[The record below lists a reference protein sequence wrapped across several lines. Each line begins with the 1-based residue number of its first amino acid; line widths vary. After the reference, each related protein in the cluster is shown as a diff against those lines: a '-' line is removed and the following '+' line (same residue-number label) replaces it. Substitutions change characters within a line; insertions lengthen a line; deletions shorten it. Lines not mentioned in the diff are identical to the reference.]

1 VTAVGG
7 FDPVAWQST
16 GIGCAVE
23 ISSDVPADQLARLQE
38 AVGQAAGIPGAIR
51 AGVTVY
57 RTS

>member
-1 VTAVGG
+1 MTAVGG
-7 FDPVAWQST
+7 FDPVARQST
-16 GIGCAVE
+16 GIGCVVE